1 MTFLTL
7 RALQQDVE
15 ALFSPGRSPTRPGAV
30 GAEVELIAVT
40 DESEPRPVALFDEV
54 DGAPSLAGFL
64 TAWAASTE
72 LLAEE
77 WDDLGNVR
85 FRTFRGGVVTFE
97 PGGQVEYSTLPCST
111 AAAALSDVRAVLDPL
126 REAALEQGI
135 ALVAKGLNP
144 WHGLGDIDLQIES
157 PRYAAMDRYFAHTG
171 SYGQRMMRLT
181 AAMQVNLDLGDPAT
195 ARSRWRIANLLSPVL
210 RAVFANSPA
219 VVDGIGPVAGGRSVL
234 WDMADPGRTGVA
246 GWTGVDS
253 GVSPWEDYLAFAL
266 SAPVMLKRDHGGNLR
281 AAEEGL
287 RFEEWLGAAD
297 GPPSAEE
304 WRVHLTTLFPDVRPR
319 GWLEVRCVDVPAE
332 AWWGVPL
339 TLLPALLYDDEAL
352 HSLESVL
359 RPLAADLPEHVR
371 SAARGGLAS
380 GLVADLAPLVFEVA
394 LDAVRRSP
402 PGYFDDSMVEATE
415 EFRRRYVL
423 RRCTQADEEGIPRA
437 RF

>member
-1 MTFLTL
+1 VTALTL
-7 RALQQDVE
+7 QALQRDVQ

-30 GAEVELIAVT
+30 GAEIELIAIT
-40 DESEPRPVALFDEV
+40 DEPEPRPVALFEEV
-54 DGAPSLAGFL
+54 AGVPSLAGFL
-64 TAWAASTE
+64 AAWAASTE

-97 PGGQVEYSTLPCST
+97 PGGQLEYSTLPCST
-111 AAAALSDVRAVLDPL
+111 AAAALADVRAVLDPL

-135 ALVAKGLNP
+135 ALVASGLNP
-144 WHGLGDIDLQIES
+144 WHGLDDVGLQIES
-157 PRYAAMDRYFAHTG
+157 PRYAAMDRYFARTG
-171 SYGQRMMRLT
+171 SCGQRMMRLT
-181 AAMQVNLDLGDPAT
+181 AAMQVNLDFGDPAT
-195 ARSRWRIANLLSPVL
+195 ARTRWRIANLLSPLL
-210 RAVFANSPA
+210 RAAFANSPA
-219 VVDGIGPVAGGRSVL
+219 EVDGIGPVPGGRSIL
-234 WDMADPGRTGVA
+234 WDRADPGRTGVA
-246 GWTGVDS
+246 NGTEEEE
-253 GVSPWEDYLAFAL
+253 GVSPWESYLAFAL
-266 SAPVMLKRDHGGNLR
+266 SAPVMLKRDHRGDLR

-287 RFEEWLGAAD
+287 RFEEWLGSAD

-319 GWLEVRCVDVPAE
+319 GWLEMRCVDVPRE

-352 HSLESVL
+352 HSMESVL
-359 RPLAADLPEHVR
+359 RPLAVGLAEHVR
-371 SAARGGLAS
+371 SAPREGLVRGLA
-380 GLVADLAPLVFEVA
+380 ADLVPLVFEVA

-402 PGYFDDSMVEATE
+402 PGYFDDSMLEATE

-423 RRCTQADEEGIPRA
+423 RRRTQADEEGAPRA